1 MNHMSECIRVFSRD
15 MTTGMSIRFENKMDM
30 DRRFAKRNDIE
41 YSVFSIYPID
51 ADDEDEWLA
60 VTKPDCV
67 LIHKGSLDTLRNRHI
82 EWVFDDKNMLIA
94 CEIHSDDE

>member
-1 MNHMSECIRVFSRD
+1 
-15 MTTGMSIRFENKMDM
+15 
-30 DRRFAKRNDIE
+30 
-41 YSVFSIYPID
+41 
-51 ADDEDEWLA
+51 